1 MKKNKIEPVLTT
13 VVCLLP
19 ILAGLAVYDRL
30 PEVIATHWGAD
41 GMPNG
46 YSSRAFAVFALPLFM
61 AALNLF
67 LRFALSTDPKKANM
81 SPVLKRISYWI
92 LPVISVLGSAS
103 MLGSAL
109 GYSFNM
115 TTVATAFV
123 GVLFIVIGNYL
134 PKTKQSYTM
143 GIKLPWTLHSA
154 ENWNRTHRLAG
165 FLWIIGGALLLI
177 CSLLHLFSVWVL
189 TGVLILMAVV
199 PMAYSYILYRKGI

>member
-30 PEVIATHWGAD
+30 PEVVATHWGAD
-41 GMPNG
+41 GQPNG

-177 CSLLHLFSVWVL
+177 CSLLRLLSVWVL
-189 TGVLILMAVV
+189 TGVLIVMAVV

>member
-30 PEVIATHWGAD
+30 PEVVATHWGAD
-41 GMPNG
+41 GLPNG
-46 YSSRAFAVFALPLFM
+46 YSSRAFAVFGLPLLM

-115 TTVATAFV
+115 TTAATAFV

-143 GIKLPWTLHSA
+143 GIKLPWTLNSE

-165 FLWIIGGALLLI
+165 FLWVICGAVMLL
-177 CSLLHLFSVWVL
+177 CSLLHCLPIWLLLGL
-189 TGVLILMAVV
+189 TLVMALV
-199 PMAYSYILYRKGI
+199 PTVYSYILYRRGI

>member
-30 PEVIATHWGAD
+30 PEVVATHWGAD
-41 GMPNG
+41 GLPNG

-92 LPVISVLGSAS
+92 LPVISVLGSAAT
-103 MLGSAL
+103 LGSAL

-115 TTVATAFV
+115 STAATAFV

-143 GIKLPWTLHSA
+143 GIKLPWTLNSA

-177 CSLLHLFSVWVL
+177 CSLLRLLSVWVL
-189 TGVLILMAVV
+189 TGVLIVMAVV
-199 PMAYSYILYRKGI
+199 PMVYSYILYRKGI

>member
-1 MKKNKIEPVLTT
+1 MKKDKIELVLTT
-13 VVCLLP
+13 GVCLLP

-30 PEVIATHWGAD
+30 PEVVATHWGAD

-115 TTVATAFV
+115 TTAATALV
-123 GVLFIVIGNYL
+123 GVMFIVIGNYL

-143 GIKLPWTLHSA
+143 GIKLPWTLNSA
-154 ENWNRTHRLAG
+154 ENWNSTHRLAG
-165 FLWIIGGALLLI
+165 FLWVICGAVMLL
-177 CSLLHLFSVWVL
+177 CSLLHCLPIWLLLGL
-189 TGVLILMAVV
+189 TLVMALV
-199 PMAYSYILYRKGI
+199 PTVY

>member
-1 MKKNKIEPVLTT
+1 MKKDKIELVLTT
-13 VVCLLP
+13 GVCLLP

-41 GMPNG
+41 GQPNG

-92 LPVISVLGSAS
+92 LPVISVLGSAAT
-103 MLGSAL
+103 LGSAL
-109 GYSFNM
+109 GCSFNM
-115 TTVATAFV
+115 STAATALV
-123 GVLFIVIGNYL
+123 GVMFIVIGNYL

-143 GIKLPWTLHSA
+143 GIKLPWTLNSA

-165 FLWIIGGALLLI
+165 FLWILGGALLLI
-177 CSLLHLFSVWVL
+177 CTLLHLLSVWVL

-199 PMAYSYILYRKGI
+199 PMVYSYILYRKGI